1 MNTIDK
7 ITEKV
12 ATLFARMAGVLIV
25 VIAVMVAVDVIG
37 RNTTGAVIVQSYE
50 LSSYL
55 FAISLSLGMAY
66 VGLSGA
72 HIRLDVIY
80 VRFPQKV
87 RRLLD
92 VLALASLTFVSCFL
106 FYLAFE
112 LGVKNFTR
120 GVVSTS
126 HLAIPLA
133 MPQFVWLFGLGVFA
147 LTSLLLSL
155 RHAAYLLSGRGD
167 AADRIGAINP
177 EKEIEEAIEDA
188 EAERA
193 RA

>member
-1 MNTIDK
+1 MDLIDK
-7 ITEKV
+7 IIDKT
-12 ATLFARMAGVLIV
+12 ASLFARIAGMLIV
-25 VIAVMVAVDVIG
+25 VIAVMVAVDVVA
-37 RNTTGAVIVQSYE
+37 RNTSGAVLVQSYE

-72 HIRLDVIY
+72 HIRLDVVY
-80 VRFPQKV
+80 VRFPHRI

-92 VLALASLTFVSCFL
+92 VLALASLTGVSAFL
-106 FYLAFE
+106 FYLGFE
-112 LGVKNFTR
+112 LAVKNFTK

-133 MPQFVWLFGLGVFA
+133 TPQFVWVFGLGVFA
-147 LTSLLLSL
+147 LTSLLLSI

-167 AADRIGAINP
+167 AADRIGSINP

-188 EAERA
+188 NAEGA

>member
-1 MNTIDK
+1 MEFTDRI
-7 ITEKV
+7 IERT
-12 ATLFARMAGVLIV
+12 ATLFARLAGLLIV
-25 VIAVMVAVDVIG
+25 AIAVMVSLDVVA
-37 RNTTGAVIVQSYE
+37 RNVWGTVLVQSYE

-55 FAISLSLGMAY
+55 FAVSLSLGMAY

-80 VRFPQKV
+80 VRFPQRV

-92 VLALASLTFVSCFL
+92 VAALASLTFVSGFL
-106 FYLAFE
+106 FYLGFE
-112 LGVKNFTR
+112 LAVKNFTR

-126 HLAIPLA
+126 HLAVPLA
-133 MPQFVWLFGLGVFA
+133 IPQFVWVFGLGIFA
-147 LTSLLLSL
+147 VTSLLLSL
-155 RHAAYLLSGRGD
+155 RHAAYLLTQRGQ
-167 AADRIGAINP
+167 AADRIGSINP

-188 EAERA
+188 NAEGA